1 MATRTLDEQD
11 SAPLIK
17 WQGYEQPLQLIL
29 QTFSSVSEKSEDF
42 WHSSVSFFLRKEY
55 AVGTILYSRND
66 PPNGFYLLE
75 TGMLRAEYVLQQGK
89 FSEFIVAG
97 TTCGELPF
105 FSGTNRTSTTVAD
118 ADCVTWVLDEEHW
131 QDLQKKQPD
140 IAQELLKISLKLTSE
155 RMDAIT
161 K

>member
-1 MATRTLDEQD
+1 MATTTLNEQD

-17 WQGYEQPLQLIL
+17 WQDYVQPLKLIL
-29 QTFSSVSEKSEDF
+29 QTFSSVSDKPEDF
-42 WHSSVSFFLRKEY
+42 WHRSVPFFIRKEY
-55 AVGTILYSRND
+55 AAGTILYSRND

-75 TGMLRAEYVLQQGK
+75 TGMLKAKYLLQQGK

-105 FSGTNRTSTTVAD
+105 FSGTNRTSTTSAD

-131 QDLQKKQPD
+131 ENLQKKQPD
-140 IAQELLKISLKLTSE
+140 VAQELLKISLKLTSE